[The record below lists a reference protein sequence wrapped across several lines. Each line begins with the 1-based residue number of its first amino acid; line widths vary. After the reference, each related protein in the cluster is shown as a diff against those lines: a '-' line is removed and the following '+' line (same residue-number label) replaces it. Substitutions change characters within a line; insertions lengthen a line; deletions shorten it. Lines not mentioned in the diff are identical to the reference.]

1 MFFYIQKN
9 SFVIK
14 DYSIKEP
21 YYITLTNR
29 FHPIICEE
37 EEQVLGIL
45 GTHTDKIYF
54 FNQNEINL

>member
-29 FHPIICEE
+29 FI
-37 EEQVLGIL
+37 
-45 GTHTDKIYF
+45 
-54 FNQNEINL
+54 FNYERN